1 MEKNELERLV
11 LKNVIEIMIDR
22 GLIKPCTYEDL
33 DNPLKEELK
42 CVNNFES
49 KELSIIDVMKSKT
62 TARIGVGKAGPRLR
76 TSTLLQLRADHAKAK
91 DAVMSSV
98 DESKL
103 RDLGLFTVQSLCN
116 SIDEHLTRP
125 DRGRKLSDRTIA
137 DLKSRCIIHPQ
148 VQIYVSDGLSN
159 SAIDANVSDMLPIM
173 FDLFK
178 QRGITTGTPFF
189 VKYGRV
195 PTMDVISEALDAEV
209 TCVLIG
215 ERPGL
220 AAADSM
226 SAYIAYN
233 ATVGMPE
240 SRRTVIS
247 NIHGNGIQPVEA
259 GAYAVSIIEKMLR
272 EKTSGVDLVL

>member
-1 MEKNELERLV
+1 MENKELEKIV
-11 LKNVIEIMIDR
+11 LENVIEIMLKR
-22 GLIKPCTYEDL
+22 GLIKYGTDENPDTYLKKTIEHIDDIDSED
-33 DNPLKEELK
+33 
-42 CVNNFES
+42 V
-49 KELSIIDVMKSKT
+49 SIIDVMKSKT
-62 TARIGVGKAGPRLR
+62 TARIGVGKAGPRLK
-76 TSTLLQLRADHAKAK
+76 TQTLLQLRADHAKAK
-91 DAVMSSV
+91 DAVISNV

-125 DRGRKLSDRTIA
+125 DMGRKLSDSAIA
-137 DLKSRCIIHPQ
+137 YLKSRCIIHPQ

-173 FDLFK
+173 LDLFK
-178 QRGITTGTPFF
+178 QREISTGTPFF

-195 PTMDVISEALDAEV
+195 PTMDVISEALEAEV

-233 ATVGMPE
+233 ATIGMPE

-272 EKTSGVDLVL
+272 EKRSGVDLAL

>member
-1 MEKNELERLV
+1 MEKKELERIIF
-11 LKNVIEIMIDR
+11 KNVIEILTER
-22 GLIKPCTYEDL
+22 GLIKDRVI
-33 DNPLKEELK
+33 DDFDVPLKEEKK
-42 CVNNFES
+42 CVNNIGS
-49 KELSIIDVMKSKT
+49 DELSIIDVMKSKT
-62 TARIGVGKAGPRLR
+62 TARIGVGKAGPKLK

-103 RDLGLFTVQSLCN
+103 EELGLFTVQSMCN

-125 DRGRKLSDRTIA
+125 DRGRKLSDSTIA
-137 DLKSRCIIHPQ
+137 DLKSRCTLHPQ

-173 FDLFK
+173 LDLFK

-195 PTMDVISEALDAEV
+195 PTMDVISEVLDAEV

-220 AAADSM
+220 GTADSM

-233 ATVGMPE
+233 ATVGMAE

-247 NIHGNGIQPVEA
+247 NIHGKGIQPVEA

-272 EKTSGVDLVL
+272 EKTSGVDLIL